1 MFIGLIC
8 FEDWKMKAIV
18 KIEKNGLI
26 IPIEKLKG
34 FNEDDLVEVLIKKVY
49 ADDDVKKALKF
60 AITQ

>member
-1 MFIGLIC
+1 MNYEVC
-8 FEDWKMKAIV
+8 KMKAIV

-34 FNEDDLVEVLIKKVY
+34 IGEGDLVEVELKKIY

-60 AITQ
+60 IIIQ